1 MNILNIFKRRQYFSC
16 NIVPL
21 PPPPPLNLG
30 LKKVT
35 DREENSVT
43 TIYSQF
49 HFAPFCDF
57 VTHRKPMRVRMLI
70 FAFPFLAWH
79 CLKLFAKMPTCCN
92 SKLVGGSCS
101 SRKTSGESKCI
112 VLTKCKRDIQGHLKT
127 YKCHDAQLKSEFILL
142 LARAGK
148 YLIIKDVKNV

>member
-1 MNILNIFKRRQYFSC
+1 MNILNIFKHFSC
-16 NIVPL
+16 NTV
-21 PPPPPLNLG
+21 PPPLNLG
-30 LKKVT
+30 FTKVT

-49 HFAPFCDF
+49 HFAPFGDC
-57 VTHRKPMRVRMLI
+57 VTHRKPMSVRMLI
-70 FAFPFLAWH
+70 FAFPFLARH
-79 CLKLFAKMPTCCN
+79 CLKLLRFSKMPTCGY
-92 SKLVGGSCS
+92 SEFVGGSCS

-112 VLTKCKRDIQGHLKT
+112 ALTKCKRDIQGHLKT

-142 LARAGK
+142 LAWAGK